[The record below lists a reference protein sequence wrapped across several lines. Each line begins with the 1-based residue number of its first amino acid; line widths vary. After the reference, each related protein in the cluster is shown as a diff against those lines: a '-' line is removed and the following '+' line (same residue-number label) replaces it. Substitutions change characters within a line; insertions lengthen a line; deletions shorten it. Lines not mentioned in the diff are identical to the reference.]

1 MAFYNSYKAV
11 FDAVKAAIQT
21 KSAIKTVVLGEQFTM
36 GLLPKAIISAEPSPV
51 KQTLQGEMVEAKV
64 RGSIVL
70 VISSLEPKDWFVE
83 IIEVMGDVVDAL
95 LSDRTLGGA
104 AFDCIPTGFIPGEI
118 KFKEASYYGGE
129 VRFEVLVHYE
139 PS

>member
-1 MAFYNSYKAV
+1 MGFYDSYRAV
-11 FDAVKAAIQT
+11 FDAIKAAVQS
-21 KSAIKTVVLGEQFTM
+21 KSSIKTVVLGEQFTM

-51 KQTLQGEMVEAKV
+51 KQALQGDMIEARV

-70 VISSLEPKDWFVE
+70 VISFLVPKDWFVE
-83 IIEVMGDVVDAL
+83 IIAVMGDVVDAL
-95 LSDRTLGGA
+95 LEDRTLGGA

-129 VRFEVLVHYE
+129 VRFEAVVHHE
-139 PS
+139 PP